1 MPDYSYETLLQ
12 SQGFTTVCGTD
23 EVGRGPIAGLCT
35 AAAVILDPTNIPDGL
50 DDSKKLSKKKREAIF
65 DDILKSSHVAVASVC
80 ANEIDRTNIRIASL
94 RAMSEA
100 INALE
105 IKPDHVLVDGNVIP
119 PALQIPATAIIK
131 GDAKSFSIAA
141 ASIVA
146 KVIRDRLMER
156 ADLKWPGY
164 GFAKNAGYGSQVHLE
179 GIQRLGPCPIHR
191 MTFKPLKV
199 S

>member
-1 MPDYSYETLLQ
+1 MPDYSYETTLQ
-12 SQGFTTVCGTD
+12 SQGFMTVCGTD
-23 EVGRGPIAGLCT
+23 EVGRGCLCGPVT
-35 AAAVILDPTNIPDGL
+35 ASAVILDPENIPDGL

-65 DDILKSSHVAVASVC
+65 ETILRTSHVAVVSVSAS
-80 ANEIDRTNIRIASL
+80 EIDRTNIRVASL
-94 RAMSEA
+94 RAMTEA
-100 INALE
+100 INALV

-119 PALQIPATAIIK
+119 PNLSIPATSIIK
-131 GDAKSFSIAA
+131 GDAKSLSIAA

-156 ADLKWPGY
+156 ADFQWPGY
-164 GFAKNAGYGSQVHLE
+164 GFAKNAGYGSKVHLQ
-179 GIQRLGPCPIHR
+179 GIQQLGPCPIHR